1 MDLVRVASVILAGSV
16 MLAATVHAQGSG
28 TKPLPDGWDARPTAG
43 ETDTKPGDIE
53 IQDLN
58 GKPIRLL
65 GLLEGK
71 PSLLVFWATWCPVC
85 QTQTPRFK
93 EAYERYSSRGL
104 NVIAVDIGIK
114 DSLTTVKEYAAA
126 QKLPYRNFFDANQS
140 ASRAY
145 RVAATPGVLLLDRH
159 TTVVWRSNVV
169 DFSAIEAL
177 LAGKPIP
184 KVERGETPSGSG
196 SLR

>member
-1 MDLVRVASVILAGSV
+1 MSLIRVVSVILAGSV
-16 MLAATVHAQGSG
+16 MLAGTAHAQGSG
-28 TKPLPDGWDARPTAG
+28 TKPLPEGWETRPTAG

-53 IQDLN
+53 VQDLN
-58 GKPIRLL
+58 GKSIRLS
-65 GLLEGK
+65 GRLEGK

-93 EAYERYSSRGL
+93 EAYDRYSSRGL
-104 NVIAVDIGIK
+104 NVLAVNIGIK
-114 DSLTTVKEYAAA
+114 DSLTTVKEYVTTR
-126 QKLPYRNFFDANQS
+126 KLPYPHFFDSNQS

-145 RVAATPGVLLLDRH
+145 RIAATPGVLLLDRRA
-159 TTVVWRSNVV
+159 TVVWRSNAV

-184 KVERGETPSGSG
+184 KVERGATSSGSG